1 MCSSMLL
8 VVQSTIVTASIVRGS
23 APRPIT
29 ISLLLTR
36 SWASAGAAR
45 ATTTRTTVTARKTER
60 IRPPLNAKLRIER
73 VAEPVA
79 EQVHA
84 KRRQCQRRA
93 RKGGQPPRDVEEVA
107 ALGQHRAPRG
117 RGRLNTEA
125 QERDGGFRHDELR
138 ELQAG
143 HDDDRRRDVGEHVTE
158 EQTRA
163 AHAQRGRR
171 LDEVALLHR
180 QHLPANHASIHDP
193 SSRRKAEDDVAEAE
207 TDDRIDRHGQ
217 EDERKRELHVG
228 QAHERRRRPALDE
241 AGDQAEQAAAD
252 GGDDDR
258 ARADEQREP
267 RAVEDAGEQVATELI
282 GAQRVARRARGP
294 QALSE
299 VARQRID
306 RRQPRRGGG
315 GHDGGERDADAEPGF
330 HARNLTRGSSQPKRM
345 STRRLITVYVAEITK
360 T

>member
-8 VVQSTIVTASIVRGS
+8 VAQSTIVTASIVRGS

-45 ATTTRTTVTARKTER
+45 ATTTRTTVTARKKER
-60 IRPPLNAKLRIER
+60 IKPPLNAKLRIEG

-143 HDDDRRRDVGEHVTE
+143 HDDDRRRD
-158 EQTRA
+158 
-163 AHAQRGRR
+163 
-171 LDEVALLHR
+171 
-180 QHLPANHASIHDP
+180 
-193 SSRRKAEDDVAEAE
+193 
-207 TDDRIDRHGQ
+207 
-217 EDERKRELHVG
+217 
-228 QAHERRRRPALDE
+228 
-241 AGDQAEQAAAD
+241 
-252 GGDDDR
+252 
-258 ARADEQREP
+258 P

-282 GAQRVARRARGP
+282 GAQRVARRAWGP

-315 GHDGGERDADAEPGF
+315 GHDRGERDADAEPGL
-330 HARNLTRGSSQPKRM
+330 HARSLTRGSSQP
-345 STRRLITVYVAEITK
+345 
-360 T
+360 

>member
-45 ATTTRTTVTARKTER
+45 ATTTRTTVTARKKER
-60 IRPPLNAKLRIER
+60 IKSPLNAKLRIEG

-84 KRRQCQRRA
+84 ERRQRQRRA

-125 QERDGGFRHDELR
+125 KERDGGFRHDELR

-228 QAHERRRRPALDE
+228 QTHERRRRPALDE
-241 AGDQAEQAAAD
+241 AGDQAEQAADD

-258 ARADEQREP
+258 AGADEQREP
-267 RAVEDAGEQVATELI
+267 RAVEDAGEQVSTELI
-282 GAQRVARRARGP
+282 GAQRVARRAWGP

-306 RRQPRRGGG
+306 R
-315 GHDGGERDADAEPGF
+315 
-330 HARNLTRGSSQPKRM
+330 
-345 STRRLITVYVAEITK
+345 
-360 T
+360 